1 MKVSDLNR
9 KEGRQEECEEKWER
23 KRTPMS
29 A

>member
-9 KEGRQEECEEKWER
+9 KEGRQEECEEKWGR
-23 KRTPMS
+23 KRTAMS